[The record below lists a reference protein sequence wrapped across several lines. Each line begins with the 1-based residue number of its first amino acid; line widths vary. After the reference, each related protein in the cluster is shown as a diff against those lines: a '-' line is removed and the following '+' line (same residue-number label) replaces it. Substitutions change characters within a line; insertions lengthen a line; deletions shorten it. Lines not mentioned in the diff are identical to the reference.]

1 MYTELPKITPFSFIE
16 NTAGK
21 MVKVTCF
28 STEKSVLSWEKD
40 GTVLY
45 NGQQNI
51 SIKEFDEMLILSIS
65 SLRPEH
71 SGNYTCSARNR
82 YGSSHFSAFLAVTA
96 PPHWKTTPQSEVT
109 LIMGSSQKLVCDVEG
124 YPDPNVTWTLF
135 GGMLLHLVMLPIQR
149 LQATQQSIVLPIQ
162 VLHKIT

>member
-1 MYTELPKITPFSFIE
+1 
-16 NTAGK
+16 

-28 STEKSVLSWEKD
+28 STEKSILSWEKD

-135 GGMLLHLVMLPIQR
+135 GETIWKGSTLYFSSTNAKSGVYSCIAENQHGRIQSDIKVSLHSEL
-149 LQATQQSIVLPIQ
+149 A
-162 VLHKIT
+162 